1 MRFSLITN
9 GFLGNPFND
18 IFATKIHFKI
28 NCFAD
33 KQSDLR
39 KRGLIIQMIEQLIQI
54 FSLLS
59 DILSRNNCIRLT

>member
-1 MRFSLITN
+1 MRFSLITS

-28 NCFAD
+28 NCLAD

-39 KRGLIIQMIEQLIQI
+39 KRGLIIQMIESI
-54 FSLLS
+54 
-59 DILSRNNCIRLT
+59 N

>member
-28 NCFAD
+28 DFFVD

-39 KRGLIIQMIEQLIQI
+39 KRGLIIQIIESINSN
-54 FSLLS
+54 FCSFV
-59 DILSRNNCIRLT
+59 